1 MSININKRCYPRD
14 CRKYTE
20 RERERDETEN
30 EHKVSPFYYTWNDK
44 F

>member
-20 RERERDETEN
+20 RERERDETEFVK
-30 EHKVSPFYYTWNDK
+30 EE
-44 F
+44 